1 MDYNEQIRL
10 IRKSFFA
17 YRNGIIADSLRKC
30 NDPHKSIMGCQ
41 WIDVMTIAH
50 EVPQDVTLAEKLWE
64 IKDSR
69 ECRMIATLLY
79 PVRELDVETALVWAK
94 DVESD
99 EIADILCQALL
110 GKMNDAMVVF
120 NKLLSLNDDK
130 HDYIAFRLLQNIIK
144 RGNASMTN
152 ELTTLVKLKMATA
165 DKRVQV
171 ILADL
176 LEDCQQ

>member
-17 YRNGIIADSLRKC
+17 YRNGIIADSLRRC

-41 WIDVMTIAH
+41 WIDIMAIAR
-50 EVPQDVTLAEKLWE
+50 EVPQDAVLAEKLWE

-79 PVRELDVETALVWAK
+79 PVSQLDEETAVMWAK

-110 GKMNDAMVVF
+110 GKMAESLQVF
-120 NKLLSLNDDK
+120 YNLLSLDDGK
-130 HDYIAFRLLQNIIK
+130 YDYIAFRLLQNIIK
-144 RGNASMTN
+144 RGNASMTA
-152 ELTTLVKLKMATA
+152 ELAAMVKSKMPTSS
-165 DKRVQV
+165 KRVQG

>member
-1 MDYNEQIRL
+1 M
-10 IRKSFFA
+10 
-17 YRNGIIADSLRKC
+17 
-30 NDPHKSIMGCQ
+30 
-41 WIDVMTIAH
+41 
-50 EVPQDVTLAEKLWE
+50 TLAEKLWD

-79 PVRELDVETALVWAK
+79 PAKQLDVETAVAWAK

-110 GKMNDAMVVF
+110 GKMNDAMAVF
-120 NKLLSLNDDK
+120 YELLSLNDSK
-130 HDYIAFRLLQNIIK
+130 HDYVAFRLLQNIIK
-144 RGNASMTN
+144 RGNATMKK
-152 ELTTLVKLKMATA
+152 ELTTLVKSKMPTA

>member
-41 WIDVMTIAH
+41 WIDIMTIAR
-50 EVPQDVTLAEKLWE
+50 EESQDVTLAEKLWD

-79 PVRELDVETALVWAK
+79 PAKQLDVETAVAWAK

-110 GKMNDAMVVF
+110 GKMNDAMAVF
-120 NKLLSLNDDK
+120 YELLSLNDSK
-130 HDYIAFRLLQNIIK
+130 HDYVAFRLLQNIIK
-144 RGNASMTN
+144 RGNATMKK
-152 ELTTLVKLKMATA
+152 ELTTLVKSKMPTA

>member
-41 WIDVMTIAH
+41 WIDIMTIAR
-50 EVPQDVTLAEKLWE
+50 EESQDVTLAEKLWD

-69 ECRMIATLLY
+69 ECHMIATLLY
-79 PVRELDVETALVWAK
+79 PAKQLDVETAVAWAK

-110 GKMNDAMVVF
+110 GKMNDAMAVF
-120 NKLLSLNDDK
+120 YELLSLNDSK
-130 HDYIAFRLLQNIIK
+130 HDYVAFRLLQNIIK
-144 RGNASMTN
+144 RGNATMKK
-152 ELTTLVKLKMATA
+152 ELTTLVKSKMPTA